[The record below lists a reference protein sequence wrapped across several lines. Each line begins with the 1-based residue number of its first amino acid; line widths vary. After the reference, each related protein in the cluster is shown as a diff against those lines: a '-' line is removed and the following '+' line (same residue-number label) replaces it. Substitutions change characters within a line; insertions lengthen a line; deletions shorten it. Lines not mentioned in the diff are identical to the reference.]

1 MWWFSKDGE
10 QEKKSKDDDDSH
22 PNVQQLTQLN
32 WVDNVHWTCVGDD
45 DSGDAGNDID
55 GVGDTD
61 DDDDDDDD
69 EDCDENDGDDDDD
82 NDDDETNGDIM
93 TLVMMIASHCNN

>member
-1 MWWFSKDGE
+1 MWCFSKEGE

-32 WVDNVHWTCVGDD
+32 WVDNVHWKYVGDD

-55 GVGDTD
+55 GVV
-61 DDDDDDDD
+61 
-69 EDCDENDGDDDDD
+69 
-82 NDDDETNGDIM
+82 
-93 TLVMMIASHCNN
+93 TLMMMMMMRIVTKMMVMMTMTTMMMKPMVTLWH

>member
-1 MWWFSKDGE
+1 MWWFSKDGV

-22 PNVQQLTQLN
+22 PNVQQLN

-55 GVGDTD
+55 GDVDTD

-69 EDCDENDGDDDDD
+69 ETD
-82 NDDDETNGDIM
+82 GDIM
-93 TLVMMIASHCNN
+93 TVMMIASHCNN

>member
-1 MWWFSKDGE
+1 MLCNDDNDDFVNVFSKEVE

-32 WVDNVHWTCVGDD
+32 WVDNVHWTFVGDD

-55 GVGDTD
+55 GGGDLMVV
-61 DDDDDDDD
+61 
-69 EDCDENDGDDDDD
+69 E
-82 NDDDETNGDIM
+82 
-93 TLVMMIASHCNN
+93 TLVVEKSGNIINGIARDKK